1 MRNLVLVLV
10 FVFLLKIKT
19 NLCRDNTNI
28 KFKHHNN
35 RELNEL
41 LQEVHRSCP
50 TITRLYELSE
60 RSVKGWPLT
69 VIELS
74 DNPGQ
79 HEFCKY

>member
-10 FVFLLKIKT
+10 FVFSLKIKT
-19 NLCRDNTNI
+19 NLCRDSPNI
-28 KFKHHNN
+28 QFKHHNN

-41 LQEVHRSCP
+41 LQAVHRSCP
-50 TITRLYELSE
+50 SITRLYELNE

-69 VIELS
+69 VIEIS

-79 HEFCKY
+79 HEICEY